1 MNRLYSALPEALTA
15 SVFLIPYLL
24 YCKKKH
30 NTSVLHT
37 LLLTLLA
44 VYLSTVYAIAGLPS
58 VLYVR
63 YQPNLNLTPFLYMFS
78 DRTTSL
84 LNVFLF
90 IPLGFFMPV
99 LWEKFRKIHRTV
111 LCGFLISCCIEF
123 LQIFTYRATDINDLI
138 TNTLGTLAGF
148 ILGMMIQKII
158 RHLLALS
165 SSVSLHNILA
175 AVFCTMF
182 FLKPLL
188 EQLLLC
194 IF

>member
-30 NTSVLHT
+30 KTSALHT
-37 LLLTLLA
+37 LLLTVFA
-44 VYLSTVYAIAGLPS
+44 VYLSTVYSIAGLPS

-84 LNVFLF
+84 LNVLLF
-90 IPLGFFMPV
+90 IPLGFFVPV

-111 LCGFLISCCIEF
+111 LYGFLISCCIEF

-148 ILGMMIQKII
+148 IPGMVIQKTVP
-158 RHLLALS
+158 RHLSLS
-165 SSVSLHNILA
+165 SSVSLHSILA

-182 FLKPLL
+182 FLNPLL
-188 EQLLLC
+188 VWLLLR
-194 IF
+194 F